1 QPESVQVLVAVEGG
15 RARGIP
21 LPMADA
27 FNAGTI
33 DLAVIARRVEEK
45 GDGDSQH
52 GRRPQA
58 GERQSG
64 INEDQEHERWNGT
77 KEVDPCH
84 RHPAHGA
91 KARKRDDR
99 ERKPPDQSKRNDEE
113 TNHDG
118 LLEAGK
124 DERERSL
131 HDAEV
136 EELLNDRF
144 HQTLRQANLVSRKR
158 PSTTTG
164 MNRIT

>member
-1 QPESVQVLVAVEGG
+1 MKISSTSGG
-15 RARGIP
+15 MARKKSMP
-21 LPMADA
+21 A
-27 FNAGTI
+27 
-33 DLAVIARRVEEK
+33 IATQRTV
-45 GDGDSQH
+45 
-52 GRRPQA
+52 
-58 GERQSG
+58 
-64 INEDQEHERWNGT
+64 
-77 KEVDPCH
+77 
-84 RHPAHGA
+84 
-91 KARKRDDR
+91 RKRDNR